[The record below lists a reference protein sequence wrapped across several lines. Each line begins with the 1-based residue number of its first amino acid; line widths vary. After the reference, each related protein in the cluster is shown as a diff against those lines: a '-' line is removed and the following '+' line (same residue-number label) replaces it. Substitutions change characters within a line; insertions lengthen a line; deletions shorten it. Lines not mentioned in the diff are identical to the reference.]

1 MRQTKSPHKIS
12 SPFIVSL
19 VKNMKHVYP
28 GLSVQLQVIVNEA
41 KNGYNKIHLIM
52 EGAEFLI

>member
-12 SPFIVSL
+12 SPLIVSL

-28 GLSVQLQVIVNEA
+28 GLSVQVVVNEA
-41 KNGYNKIHLIM
+41 KNGYNKINLNM